1 MKTTRLFI
9 LAAIACFALLGGAL
23 YLLRPAAPEQDARPE
38 TPRVYETHCN
48 LAQDVPEP
56 LCETPAAPCRKIRNQ
71 KTTEI
76 DLDESFMTLNLVP
89 EETLLLLERRDGWGR
104 VRVIEPDWLRD
115 SHQGWVPLDRL
126 TCRQVDV
133 TPPAGPEQAGAPRK

>member
-1 MKTTRLFI
+1 MKTTRLF
-9 LAAIACFALLGGAL
+9 LLVALVCFALIGGAL
-23 YLLRPAAPEQDARPE
+23 YLLRSPAPEPAPQPE
-38 TPRVYETHCN
+38 VPPVYETHCTLRN
-48 LAQDVPEP
+48 ALPEP
-56 LCETPAAPCRKIRNQ
+56 LCGEPAAPCRKIRNS

-89 EETLLLLERRDGWGR
+89 EETLQLLEQRNGWAH

-126 TCRQVDV
+126 TCRQVHV
-133 TPPAGPEQAGAPRK
+133 TPRPAPAATPEKP